1 MNIYIYIYL
10 YTYVYMN
17 QMCGMRRMCEFGMY
31 VSILIY
37 PEDWNFSQ
45 STKGW
50 MCPFKR
56 SIFEDCLI
64 VSFLPVFGWIKKIKN
79 QSLKTVG
86 NVTGSRS
93 WLKPLPHFAGTGVV
107 PNNFKSSACMLGLE
121 VWIWLVGGVSL
132 LAFAWHFSKC
142 FTSMQVTI
150 AWNTIMQILPQYLN
164 WSPICLFNPI
174 QATKYQC

>member
-1 MNIYIYIYL
+1 MYIYIYIYICIL
-10 YTYVYMN
+10 KPFQAFQIPDTPMILTCNIQVLPFFL
-17 QMCGMRRMCEFGMY
+17 CLS
-31 VSILIY
+31 SI
-37 PEDWNFSQ
+37 
-45 STKGW
+45 
-50 MCPFKR
+50 C
-56 SIFEDCLI
+56 
-64 VSFLPVFGWIKKIKN
+64 
-79 QSLKTVG
+79 QSLWKSHWGLGWGHAV
-86 NVTGSRS
+86 VTGQAHFLAVNGWSDNR
-93 WLKPLPHFAGTGVV
+93 LPSHGVV

>member
-1 MNIYIYIYL
+1 MFHQFP
-10 YTYVYMN
+10 M
-17 QMCGMRRMCEFGMY
+17 
-31 VSILIY
+31 
-37 PEDWNFSQ
+37 
-45 STKGW
+45 
-50 MCPFKR
+50 
-56 SIFEDCLI
+56 
-64 VSFLPVFGWIKKIKN
+64 SFLWLSDDFNIFLLFPYGFSYDFSTFSIVF
-79 QSLKTVG
+79 LKCSYDFSICSVVFLWFSYMFPFSTC
-86 NVTGSRS
+86 TTLYKSQ
-93 WLKPLPHFAGTGVV
+93 PGVV